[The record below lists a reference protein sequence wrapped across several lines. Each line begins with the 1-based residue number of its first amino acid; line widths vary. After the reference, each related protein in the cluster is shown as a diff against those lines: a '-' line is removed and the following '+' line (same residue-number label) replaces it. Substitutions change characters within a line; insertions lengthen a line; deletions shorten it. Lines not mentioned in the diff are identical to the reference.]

1 MKKVKDILENY
12 SVRNCKTQ
20 IDSDRM
26 SLLCEAGLFDEN
38 TLRMAKRAY
47 EKSPSN
53 MTMAEKTAILEVTD
67 ALLAALVV
75 EKKDHLAAF
84 DKKASKAVSE
94 KDMPT
99 VIILKRKAIRVFPD
113 NQKIG
118 LYYSQALDKYVS
130 IPFGPEDKHS
140 GTHLNEAL
148 GYKRPDKKTRRGKKI
163 INYRNNITPMYY
175 GREGNYDSE
184 MIKAAKTPML
194 RTKKRTPEQISAFRR
209 IVRAEVVKGNI
220 AGALGLQIAHWATSA
235 INAVKRN
242 FGRKTPKLSRR
253 IPAPAETH
261 SDVNTQQEPPPTIP
275 GLDGKPKT
283 KIGGA
288 RPMAT
293 NRPVPALRMKESFFN
308 NLNLIREQVLKQ
320 NPDTFK
326 GPEGGGPNKPDP
338 GPLSALGV
346 VGGAV
351 VGGAL
356 RAGGI
361 VASRVLGRTAS
372 SAPNVL
378 STGATPAAEA
388 ARRITSR
395 QAANVRLQRIKSSR
409 TTSGRGPGVATG
421 AAGGLAAGGALDN
434 ITGGGKGENL
444 LIPTGGHSGTFT
456 PGGSSVA
463 DQIAGRRTPVAL
475 VPKSYGGGVNALG
488 GPIGF
493 NESVI
498 SQAKALLSEGKDVK
512 VITIKENTINLH
524 KNVAKKLIK
533 VYESLNN
540 TNRKKFEKMLNEDAV
555 SFKKALQFA
564 LRN

>member
-67 ALLAALVV
+67 ALLTALIV

-99 VIILKRKAIRVFPD
+99 IIILKRKAIRVFPD

-148 GYKRPDKKTRRGKKI
+148 GYKTPDRKTRRGRT
-163 INYRNNITPMYY
+163 INTYRNNVPMFY

-220 AGALGLQIAHWATSA
+220 AGALGLQLAHWATSA
-235 INAVKRN
+235 INAVRRN

-253 IPAPAETH
+253 VPAPAETH
-261 SDVNTQQEPPPTIP
+261 SDANTQPEPPPTIP

-283 KIGGA
+283 KIGGS
-288 RPMAT
+288 RQMA
-293 NRPVPALRMKESFFN
+293 NRPVPAVRMKESFFN

-320 NPDTFK
+320 PPTFS
-326 GPEGGGPNKPDP
+326 GPEGPGGPNKPDP
-338 GPLSALGV
+338 GPLAPLGV

-351 VGGAL
+351 GRLGVSAVGA
-356 RAGGI
+356 
-361 VASRVLGRTAS
+361 VANRVLGRTAAS
-372 SAPNVL
+372 RAPNVL

-388 ARRITSR
+388 AKRIATRQEAIKRLNNMNRARASR
-395 QAANVRLQRIKSSR
+395 GA
-409 TTSGRGPGVATG
+409 GPGVGTG
-421 AAGGLAAGGALDN
+421 AALGLGAKGALDTV
-434 ITGGGKGENL
+434 TGGGGPGENL
-444 LIPTGGHSGTFT
+444 FTSTGGHTGTFT
-456 PGGSSVA
+456 PGGSAVS
-463 DQIAGRRTPVAL
+463 DQITGRKTPVAL
-475 VPKSYGGGVNALG
+475 VPRSYGGGINALG

-498 SQAKALLSEGKDVK
+498 SQAKALISEGTDEK
-512 VITIKENTINLH
+512 VITIKESTINLH
-524 KNVAKKLIK
+524 KSVAKKLIK

-540 TNRKKFEKMLNEDAV
+540 TNRKKFEKMLNEDV
-555 SFKKALQFA
+555 TSFKKALQFA